1 MSWLDTSYITDSHK
15 RTELLF
21 DDSLSQEQLNTATTQ
36 NVYWWH
42 QLADDWAGDQ
52 VSKADPDSARFAD
65 DIRQWQLSNTG
76 FEPDGIC
83 GPKTNKAIQADVFEA
98 PPGKDYFLI
107 NGVRVDSE
115 GLRVV
120 TPDEPGALVFDQGFY
135 DAPLLDPDLF
145 VVHWDGCMDSHQC
158 FDVLRSRK
166 LSVLFMEDCDA
177 TVWQGVDPAHAT
189 CWHAGRV
196 NRRAWGVEIANP
208 VLPERN
214 KRCQPP
220 RPLTK
225 MFVRGDMHE
234 VLDFYPVQ
242 LQGLVKLLDW
252 VCDYT
257 KLPRQLPAYKGKL
270 GDFGPPEIWKSVAN
284 SYFPPTGDKWNVGG
298 FKGICGHY
306 HQDNNKCDP
315 GMYTVWQYVL
325 ENLPGCRVVEVA

>member
-1 MSWLDTSYITDSHK
+1 MSFLDFTYLLDSHK
-15 RTELLF
+15 RAELLN
-21 DDSLSQEQLNTATTQ
+21 DDELSQEQLNTATTQ
-36 NVYWWH
+36 NVYW
-42 QLADDWAGDQ
+42 QQKLGNDWVGSQASGSP
-52 VSKADPDSARFAD
+52 VGSPEFAE

-107 NGVRVDSE
+107 SGIKVDSE

-120 TPDEPGALVFDQGFY
+120 TPDEPGALVFEQGFY
-135 DAPLLDPDLF
+135 HEPLLQPDLF

-158 FDVLRSRK
+158 FDVLCSRK

-177 TVWQGVDPAHAT
+177 TIWQSVDPAYAT

-214 KRCQPP
+214 KRCQPA

-225 MFVRGDMHE
+225 MYVRGDMHE
-234 VLDFYPVQ
+234 ILDFYPIQ
-242 LQGLVKLLDW
+242 LEGLVKLLDFS
-252 VCDYT
+252 CHQT
-257 KLPRQLPAYKGKL
+257 GLPRQLPAYKGQLGVLGPEEQWKL
-270 GDFGPPEIWKSVAN
+270 VAN

-315 GMYTVWQYVL
+315 GMYQVWQYIL
-325 ENLPGCRVVEVA
+325 ENLPGCQVVEVD